1 MTKSVRYLLP
11 ILVVLFLLLI
21 GCGSKSPGSTSTS
34 STTAPQ
40 NKFDEKAAIAETKVV
55 VKSISED
62 ISSGSTEKVL
72 AQLEASARLQMSDLD
87 LASPEAKQLAQAIA
101 DAKVT
106 RTLPNMVFYESAL
119 GSETIT
125 FYIIKEDGVWKL
137 GGF

>member
-1 MTKSVRYLLP
+1 MIKSVRYLLP
-11 ILVVLFLLLI
+11 ILVVLSLLLI
-21 GCGSKSPGSTSTS
+21 GCGSKSPGSTLTS
-34 STTAPQ
+34 STTASQ
-40 NKFDEKAAIAETKVV
+40 NKFDEKAAIAEIKII

-87 LASPEAKQLAQAIA
+87 LASPEAKQLATAIA
-101 DAKVT
+101 SAKVT
-106 RTLPNMVFYESAL
+106 QTFPNMVFYESAL